1 MSVIDEQLNR
11 ISLATTK
18 ALCRIDP
25 SFEKEVRDIIENW
38 FTFENL
44 IDAEK
49 RKLREIA
56 EYFAIDVPE
65 SW

>member
-1 MSVIDEQLNR
+1 MSAMDEQLNR

-18 ALCRIDP
+18 ALCKIDP
-25 SFEKEVRDIIENW
+25 NFEKEVRGIIENW

-56 EYFAIDVPE
+56 EYFTVDVPE
-65 SW
+65 GW